1 MSKLPRKLFIRNP
14 DIDSMPDVVREHY
27 YEVQYAKLK
36 KTGKDMATTNADIAI
51 REDWI
56 EYHDKR
62 KEADRLMREWYIE
75 NAKERAIDELESQF
89 DHCDRYDEITNA
101 LEDSDLKWSWV
112 KPEDQRIYTTVYIY
126 KK

>member
-1 MSKLPRKLFIRNP
+1 
-14 DIDSMPDVVREHY
+14 
-27 YEVQYAKLK
+27 
-36 KTGKDMATTNADIAI
+36 
-51 REDWI
+51 
-56 EYHDKR
+56 
-62 KEADRLMREWYIE
+62 MREWYIE